1 MANLSTFVVKSA
13 FSLAVRIVES
23 GESEK
28 PSYLINEGI
37 HGAFWRLLETD
48 EILKPKLITGKEA
61 VDCEINF
68 AFLDQP
74 KIVLIRL
81 KNLEPIC
88 E

>member
-61 VDCEINF
+61 VE
-68 AFLDQP
+68 
-74 KIVLIRL
+74 
-81 KNLEPIC
+81 
-88 E
+88 